1 MAGHNKWS
9 KIKRLKAVLDSKR
22 GKVFS
27 RYAKEIAVAVRLG
40 GCDASTN
47 PRLRSA
53 VQASRAANMPND
65 NIDRAIRKGTGEG
78 ASGNAVEELVYEGY
92 APGGVAL
99 LIEASTD
106 NKNRTA
112 PDLRLVLGD
121 HGGNLASSG
130 STSYLFQRVGHIELQ
145 APLTEEDHLLEVLL
159 EADAGDCT
167 HQDGVFYIT
176 TPPDKL
182 FAVLDALRSAGF
194 NAPSGTLTYE
204 PQTTITVDASTAKQ
218 VEELCDAL
226 EELDDVLQVHSNHE
240 QSGES

>member
-130 STSYLFQRVGHIELQ
+130 
-145 APLTEEDHLLEVLL
+145 TEEDHLLEVLL